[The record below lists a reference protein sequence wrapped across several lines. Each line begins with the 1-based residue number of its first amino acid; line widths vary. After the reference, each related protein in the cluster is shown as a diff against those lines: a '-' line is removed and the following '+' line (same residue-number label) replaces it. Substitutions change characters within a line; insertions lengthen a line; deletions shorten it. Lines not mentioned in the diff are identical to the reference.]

1 MSNHSYLASLV
12 TKFASVPVLCVG
24 DCMLDRF
31 VYGDVTRVSPEAP
44 IPILRIRKEEMMLGG
59 AGNVVRNMA
68 ALKVQSYFLSAVGG
82 DSAGVELTTLLG
94 GQKNITPR
102 LLVEHGR
109 QTTVKTRYIASG
121 QQLLRTDHETL
132 TELSETTVREFLRQ
146 AETLMPQ
153 VRVLALS
160 DYGKGILTLST
171 LRQLIGLASR
181 HQIPIIVDPK
191 AKDYRH
197 YRGATL
203 IKPNRKELAE
213 ATGMPVD
220 SDDAIIAAA
229 RSLIT
234 ECSIGSVLVTRS
246 QDGMSLVTA
255 QEFWHLPA
263 EARDVFDV
271 SGAGDTVL
279 AVVASSLAAGIPLL
293 EACRLAN
300 TAAGIVVGKIGTA
313 VIYPDDLVAELHRDD
328 LAADSVKILSP
339 EAARDRV
346 AIWRSK
352 GLRISFTN
360 GCFDLL
366 HPGHVSLLAKARSMG
381 DRLIVG
387 LNNDESITRLKGPLR
402 PVQSEAARAT
412 VLSSLGS
419 VDMVVLFGDDTPIE
433 LIRTLRP
440 DTLVKGADYTVDTVV
455 GADLVQGYGGQVALV
470 PLEEGFSTT
479 RTIARLKS

>member
-12 TKFASVPVLCVG
+12 GKLVDVPVLCVG

-31 VYGDVTRVSPEAP
+31 VYGDVTRISPEAP

-82 DSAGVELTTLLG
+82 DSAGVELTALLG
-94 GQKNITPR
+94 GQKNIAPR

-109 QTTVKTRYIASG
+109 QTTLKTRYIASG

-132 TELSETTVREFLRQ
+132 AELNETTVREFLRQ
-146 AETLMPQ
+146 AETLMSS
-153 VRVLALS
+153 VKALALS
-160 DYGKGILTLST
+160 DYGKGILTLTT
-171 LRQLIGLASR
+171 LRQLIGLASS
-181 HQIPIIVDPK
+181 HKIPIIVDPK
-191 AKDYRH
+191 AKDYRL

-220 SDDAIIAAA
+220 TDEDIIAAA
-229 RSLIT
+229 RWIIA
-234 ECSIGSVLVTRS
+234 ECGIGAVLVTRS
-246 QDGMSLVTA
+246 QDGMTLVTA
-255 QEFWHLPA
+255 REFWHLSA

-313 VIYPDDLVAELHRDD
+313 VIYPDDLIAGLHRDD
-328 LAADSVKILSP
+328 LAADSVKILSL
-339 EAARDRV
+339 EAAIDRV
-346 AIWRSK
+346 AIWRNK
-352 GLRISFTN
+352 GLRIGFTN

-366 HPGHVSLLAKARSMG
+366 HPGHISLLAQARSLC

-387 LNNDESITRLKGPLR
+387 LNSDESVTRLKGPSR

-412 VLSSLGS
+412 VLSSLES
-419 VDMVVLFGDDTPIE
+419 VDMVVLFGDDTPME
-433 LIRTLRP
+433 LIKTLRP
-440 DTLVKGADYTVDTVV
+440 DVLVKGADYTVDTVV
-455 GADLVQGYGGQVALV
+455 GADLVRDYGGQVFLAA
-470 PLEEGFSTT
+470 LEEGFSTT
-479 RTIARLKS
+479 KTIARLKS